1 MSTAIYDKT
10 AGDLIRAALRD
21 ASIVAVGIPIQGEDW
36 SIAESTLND
45 VLSHWQARLG
55 INLWRETE
63 ALLPLN
69 PDQVEYELGPD
80 GDHCFT
86 EYFYLV
92 TSAVEAPG
100 SQSINVDNVAELAAA
115 GYNDTDIAGIELDD
129 GTRHWSEIIALG
141 GGIIAIADPIPSGA
155 SIGNSIYVYHPADL
169 IDRPVR
175 ILDVRHAYDNTAN
188 EMPVEQI
195 SRQQYYQIPD
205 KTSSAN
211 SVNQWYYSP
220 QLGLGKLSVWPPAST
235 AKNILRFTFVKPQ
248 YIPEDQSENLLI
260 PSEWYL
266 PLKWALASELG
277 VTYAIA
283 PERLVSIQ
291 NKAASSLDDAM
302 SNDVEIDYFSVQP
315 D

>member
-1 MSTAIYDKT
+1 MSTAIYNKT

-69 PDQVEYELGPD
+69 PDQTEYSLGPN

-86 EYFYLV
+86 DYFYAV
-92 TSAVEAPG
+92 TSDVEAVG
-100 SQSINVDNVAELAAA
+100 SGSINIVNVSELAAA
-115 GYNDTDIAGIELDD
+115 GYNDGDIVGIELDN
-129 GTRHWSEIIALG
+129 GTRHWTTIIALG
-141 GGIIAIADPIPSGA
+141 GGIIAITDTLPSVA
-155 SIGNSIYVYHPADL
+155 SAGNSIYVYHPADI

-175 ILDVRHAYDNTAN
+175 ILDVRHAYDKTAN
-188 EMPVEQI
+188 EMPVEQT
-195 SRQQYYQIPD
+195 SRQEYYQIPD

-220 QLGLGKLSVWPPAST
+220 QLDLGKLAVWPPAST

-291 NKAASSLDDAM
+291 NKAATSLDDAM